1 MKHKKWLILGG
12 CVLLVALAALAVI
25 LRERSNPWDA
35 PAGGEPN
42 VDLKPVVDLCP

>member
-25 LRERSNPWDA
+25 LRERPNPGMRLHA
-35 PAGGEPN
+35 AIQTPI
-42 VDLKPVVDLCP
+42 